1 MWNKED
7 EIIIVEVKLKKHR
20 ISLRYPEIKG
30 LKNKEVEKNINALI
44 QEEIYIMIVE
54 EGYEED
60 YKKEF
65 SGEYDIKLQTT
76 DLLSLVIYLHSYS
89 KGAAHGLTV
98 LKAINID
105 LEDARIYQLQ
115 DIFTKDAKYI
125 EKINKNIKNDI
136 VKRDIPLLVEF
147 ETIDKNQ
154 DYFLTGDSLVIFFQL
169 YEYTAYAYGIPKF
182 AIPYMALEDMI
193 DTEGPLKN
201 IIV

>member
-182 AIPYMALEDMI
+182 AIPYMVLEDMI
-193 DTEGPLKN
+193 DEEGPLKN